1 MTRALRCWLL
11 LCALALFACADA
23 EQHEPAEQATIARP
37 ERPDASEWLAG
48 VQRAHARA
56 DAALA
61 AGHPEGASSALHHA
75 IEQTVPNELAAEHAR
90 VVQQDLWYRL
100 ATIDL
105 QSAPA
110 QALLEAEHG
119 LALGRGSDL
128 FSSNL
133 LTARGRALQ
142 ALGRDTEAASSYHEA
157 LAIDE
162 RLLQAALG
170 HGQAGGP

>member
-1 MTRALRCWLL
+1 MKRAAASLL
-11 LCALALFACADA
+11 LGCALALGACSQEEP
-23 EQHEPAEQATIARP
+23 EQETELVAPAPQREPG
-37 ERPDASEWLAG
+37 EWLAE
-48 VQRAHARA
+48 VERAHASA
-56 DAALA
+56 DTALA
-61 AGHPEGASSALHHA
+61 AGHPADASAALRA
-75 IEQTVPNELAAEHAR
+75 ALELAVPQGVASDHAR

-105 QSAPA
+105 ASAPA
-110 QALLEAEHG
+110 QALLEADRG
-119 LALGRGSDL
+119 LALGRGADL

-133 LTARGRALQ
+133 LTARGRALA

-170 HGQAGGP
+170 KGQAGGP